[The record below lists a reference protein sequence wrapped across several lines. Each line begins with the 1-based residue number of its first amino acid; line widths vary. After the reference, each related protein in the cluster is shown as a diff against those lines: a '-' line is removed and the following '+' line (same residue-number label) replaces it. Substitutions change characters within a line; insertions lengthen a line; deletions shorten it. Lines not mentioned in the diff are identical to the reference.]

1 MIKDKFVKTL
11 CMAAFLGAI
20 NLGVQSAFADT
31 APVPTLDAVKEQEI
45 SFLDGK
51 HSSYVLTALG
61 TDETAPEGAITVK
74 IGDTTYHYTPSENV
88 DVLKTLA
95 STGSTALIETSED
108 KALYTVGDK
117 YYTYDSS
124 KLKDS
129 AYRLEEAASADDP
142 NTITLYEKE
151 TVIKYFDTKTGKE
164 VAEGDYYVAKY
175 DYYYMFHPFFL
186 KEWMGPSVTIYR
198 PLRICLLS
206 IKP

>member
-31 APVPTLDAVKEQEI
+31 PPVPTLDAVKEQEI

-74 IGDTTYHYTPSENV
+74 IGDTTYYYTPSENV

-142 NTITLYEKE
+142 NTIMLYEKE

-175 DYYYMFHPFFL
+175 DYYYMFHPFF
-186 KEWMGPSVTIYR
+186 
-198 PLRICLLS
+198 
-206 IKP
+206 